1 MQEMQEILTQG
12 TYTVP
17 VTLEGGQPTIAIP
30 RGLGFDGV
38 RVVKLE
44 KRGDDLLVHALQDEQ
59 PSWESLADE
68 PKVDITPSRRP
79 WTSLIGKLKVKI
91 VPDRTPIGDPERFL
105 KDFQ

>member
-1 MQEMQEILTQG
+1 MQEMQEALVQG
-12 TYTVP
+12 SYTVP
-17 VTLEGGQPTIAIP
+17 VTLEDGRPTIAIP

-38 RVVKLE
+38 QMVKLE

-68 PKVDITPSRRP
+68 PSIDLTPSRRP
-79 WTSLIGKLKVKI
+79 WTSLIGKLKANI